1 MSNPITSPPRHPLL
15 SAAKVLVSDMLSTLL
30 FVGLYAITHSVPI
43 AIGVAMALGVGR
55 MAYQAL
61 RGIRI
66 DTMQWLSLFLVAAF
80 GGAAMITRNPM
91 LVMLKPT
98 LVYIAV
104 GAVMLKSGWMNRYV
118 PPIVQ
123 EHGADV
129 TLLFGYVWAALMFAT
144 AAANLA
150 VAWRASPA
158 AWGWFIAVFPIGSKV
173 ALFLLQYQVTRGIV
187 RRRIGVAR
195 ALAVPA
201 V

>member
-1 MSNPITSPPRHPLL
+1 MFNQITPPPRHPLL

-30 FVGLYAITHSVPI
+30 FVGLYAIFHSVAI
-43 AIGVAMALGVGR
+43 AIGVAMALGIGR
-55 MAYQAL
+55 MAYQVW

-66 DTMQWLSLFLVAAF
+66 DAMQWLSLFLVAAF
-80 GGAAMITRNPM
+80 GGAALITRHPVF
-91 LVMLKPT
+91 VMLKPT

-123 EHGADV
+123 EHAADV
-129 TLLFGYVWAALMFAT
+129 TFLFGYLWAALMFAT

-150 VAWRASPA
+150 VAWHASPA
-158 AWGWFIAVFPIGSKV
+158 AWGWFVGVFPIASKV

-187 RRRIGVAR
+187 RRRIGAAR